1 MMIGTLNNINIFAE
15 ATYDIH
21 SKKQKHALG

>member
-1 MMIGTLNNINIFAE
+1 MMIGTLNNIIIFAE
-15 ATYDIH
+15 ATYNIH